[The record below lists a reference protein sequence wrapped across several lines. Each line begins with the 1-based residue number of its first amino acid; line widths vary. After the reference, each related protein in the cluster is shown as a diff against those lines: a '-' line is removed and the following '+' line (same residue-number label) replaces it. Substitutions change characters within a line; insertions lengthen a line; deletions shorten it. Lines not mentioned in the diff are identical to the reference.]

1 MSILKVNTIQDKGG
15 NAIISS
21 DGSGTLTPASG
32 LATGVLSNT
41 PSFYATQDSSQSIS
55 NGTVTV
61 IQFNTKSLDTD
72 NCYDNSTYRFTPTTS
87 GYYYVFM
94 HSGFDTD
101 TDFNTVEMQMYK
113 NNSTQIAGGIV
124 RNENRNNISIS
135 AIVQLNGSTDYV
147 DARAYQASG
156 GSLTLRY
163 TAGQTVFGGYKIIGA

>member
-1 MSILKVNTIQDKGG
+1 MSTILVNNIKDTG
-15 NAIISS
+15 NNTLLTS
-21 DGSGTLTPASG
+21 DGSGNITLPSGFPAG
-32 LATGVLSNT
+32 QNT
-41 PSFYATQDSSQSIS
+41 PSFYATQDSIQNIS
-55 NGTVTV
+55 SGSVTV

-94 HSGFDTD
+94 HSAFDTD

-113 NNSTQIAGGIV
+113 NNSTQIAGGIT

-163 TAGQTVFGGYKIIGA
+163 TGGQTVFGGYKLIGA